1 MTASPHPAGLA
12 GRQRLGP
19 PAAVLA
25 LLVAVVLFALASR
38 PQTAA
43 LAERVWR
50 PFAVLAAPAGFQI
63 GEFVLPAAPTDSLAW
78 LLVSGFLNTLRVS
91 ALALAAA
98 LPLGLGLALL
108 RRAGHPGL
116 RLIAGLIIEP
126 LRNTPVVLQL
136 ILWYGLLVTGLPGP
150 RDAIT
155 VLPGIRL
162 SNRGLVLPWFGAGGI
177 EWPVL
182 QGFNFEGGLALSPEL
197 TALFIGL
204 AVFHAA
210 YLAEIFRGALAALPD
225 GQRDAAR
232 ALGLSRL
239 QSLRLVSLPL
249 ALSAAW
255 PPLAM
260 QVLALVKNSSLAVA
274 VGYPDLASIANTA
287 IGQSGHAL
295 APTLVLVAF
304 YYGLNAAI
312 GAVMERYNAR
322 LAARG
327 PAGLVIE
334 AARQPATG
342 LVAGWIRGWPTR
354 LLSVAVLLV
363 VGCLFVLVLRWGV
376 ADAAWRGGATACA
389 DTTGACWPLIADK
402 GRLILFGTYPGPE
415 LWRPAVAGLLLAGL
429 ALTSLGG
436 LFRSVAGLAAAWLGA
451 TFVWLWLMGGG
462 FGLLP
467 VAVASWGGLA
477 VTLGL
482 AAGTLVV
489 ALPLA
494 IPLALAR
501 MSQRAAIRRP
511 ASLVID
517 ILRSVPLVSLLF
529 TVAVLL
535 PALLPGVGGGDPLWR
550 ALTGLVLLTAANFA
564 EVLRGALQA
573 LPRGLVDGALA
584 LGLTRRQAFL
594 LVELPQAARIGLPAA
609 VNVAIGAFKDTS
621 LVFVVGVVELMGAT
635 RVAALDPAWSAH
647 AATAYAVAAL
657 LYGLFC
663 GGLVAY
669 GRRLERGAAA
679 ASADSRR
686 LTSPASLNR

>member
-1 MTASPHPAGLA
+1 M
-12 GRQRLGP
+12 
-19 PAAVLA
+19 AVLA
-25 LLVAVVLFALASR
+25 VLGLAVLASR
-38 PQTAA
+38 PEAVA
-43 LAERVWR
+43 LVERLLR

-98 LPLGLGLALL
+98 PPLGLALALL

-116 RLIAGLIIEP
+116 RLIAGLVIEP

-150 RDAIT
+150 RDAVT
-155 VLPGIRL
+155 LLPGIHL

-182 QGFNFEGGLALSPEL
+182 RGFNFEGGLALSPEL
-197 TALFIGL
+197 TALAIGL

-239 QSLRLVSLPL
+239 QGLRLVSLPL
-249 ALSAAW
+249 ALSAAL

-304 YYGLNAAI
+304 YFGLNAAI
-312 GAVMERYNAR
+312 GAVIERYNAR

-334 AARQPATG
+334 ASRRPETG
-342 LVAGWIRGWPTR
+342 FLPGWTRGRMTR
-354 LLSVAVLLV
+354 LISIVACGAV
-363 VGCLFVLVLRWGV
+363 VALLFVGLRWAV
-376 ADAAWRGGATACA
+376 TDAAWHGGAAACRMA
-389 DTTGACWPLIADK
+389 AGACWPLIAEK
-402 GRLILFGTYPGPE
+402 GRLILFGTYPAAE
-415 LWRPAVAGLLLAGL
+415 LWRPALAGLLLAGL
-429 ALTSLGG
+429 AVSSLGG
-436 LFRSVAGLAAAWLGA
+436 LFRSAAQLGAAWLGA
-451 TFVWLWLMGGG
+451 TLVWLWLMGGG
-462 FGLLP
+462 LGLP
-467 VAVASWGGLA
+467 RVTVASWGGLA

-482 AAGTLVV
+482 AAGTLIV

-501 MSQRAAIRRP
+501 MSGVAAIRRP
-511 ASLVID
+511 ASLAID
-517 ILRSVPLVSLLF
+517 LLRSVPLVSLLF
-529 TVAVLL
+529 TVAILL
-535 PALLPGVGGGDPLWR
+535 PALLPGLGGGDPLWR

-594 LVELPQAARIGLPAA
+594 LVELPQAGRIALPAM

-635 RVAALDPAWSAH
+635 RVAALDPEWSAH
-647 AATAYAVAAL
+647 AATAYVAAAL

-663 GGLVAY
+663 GHLVAY
-669 GRRLERGAAA
+669 GRRLERGATA
-679 ASADSRR
+679 ASAETRR
-686 LTSPASLNR
+686 ATSLSSLNR

>member
-1 MTASPHPAGLA
+1 MLGTVVLAALA
-12 GRQRLGP
+12 GRADAVALIERL
-19 PAAVLA
+19 L
-25 LLVAVVLFALASR
+25 R
-38 PQTAA
+38 P
-43 LAERVWR
+43 L
-50 PFAVLAAPAGFQI
+50 AVLAAPAGFQI

-91 ALALAAA
+91 ALALVVA
-98 LPLGLGLALL
+98 LPLGLALALL

-116 RLIAGLIIEP
+116 RLIAGLAIEP

-150 RDAIT
+150 REAVT
-155 VLPGIRL
+155 LLPGLYL
-162 SNRGLVLPWFGAGGI
+162 SNRGLVLPWLGAGGI

-182 QGFNFEGGLALSPEL
+182 RGFNFEGGLALSPEL
-197 TALFIGL
+197 TALAIGL

-210 YLAEIFRGALAALPD
+210 YIAEIFRGSLAALPD

-249 ALSAAW
+249 ALSAAL

-274 VGYPDLASIANTA
+274 IGYPDLASIANTA
-287 IGQSGHAL
+287 IGQSGHAV

-304 YYGLNAAI
+304 YFGLNALI
-312 GAVMERYNAR
+312 GAWIERYNAR

-327 PAGLVIE
+327 PAGLVVE
-334 AARQPATG
+334 ASRRAETG
-342 LVAGWIRGWPTR
+342 MIAGWIGDRASC
-354 LLSVAVLLV
+354 LISVLVGGAVVLL
-363 VGCLFVLVLRWGV
+363 LFVGLRWAV
-376 ADAAWRGGATACA
+376 TAAAWDGGAPACRA
-389 DTTGACWPLIADK
+389 AAGACWPLIAEK

-415 LWRPAVAGLLLAGL
+415 LWRPALASVLLAGL
-429 ALTSLGG
+429 VMSSLGG
-436 LFRSVAGLAAAWLGA
+436 LFRSAVSLGCVWLGVTLA
-451 TFVWLWLMGGG
+451 WLWLMAGGL
-462 FGLLP
+462 GLP
-467 VAVASWGGLA
+467 HVPVASWGGLA

-482 AAGTLVV
+482 AGGTLVV

-494 IPLALAR
+494 VPLALAR
-501 MSQRAAIRRP
+501 MSRRPALRRP
-511 ASLVID
+511 ASLAID
-517 ILRSVPLVSLLF
+517 LLRSVPLISLLF
-529 TVAVLL
+529 TVAILL
-535 PALLPGVGGGDPLWR
+535 PALLPGLGGGDPLWR
-550 ALTGLVLLTAANFA
+550 ALTGLVLLTTANFA
-564 EVLRGALQA
+564 EVLRGALQV
-573 LPRGLVDGALA
+573 LPHGLVDGALA

-594 LVELPQAARIGLPAA
+594 LVELPQAGRIALPAM

-635 RVAALDPAWSAH
+635 RIAALDPEWSAH
-647 AATAYAVAAL
+647 AATAYAAAAL

-669 GRRLERGAAA
+669 GRRLERGATV
-679 ASADSRR
+679 ASAASRR
-686 LTSPASLNR
+686 LTSLSSLNR